1 MKKILFGLLALFLT
15 VGTFA
20 QDAKKSLRKA
30 TTALTAYNVDKSNNQ
45 DKLDEAKQLIESV
58 MNDAEYGSTA
68 KAWQTRGEIYSS
80 YAEQD
85 YTMMALNTE
94 HKPAESSIENA
105 IVAAESFEK
114 ALGYA
119 EKKFETKDALDEL
132 RTVGD
137 MLNTFA
143 NTYIA
148 GQEYAKA
155 YMPLN
160 KVTDINTTLTNN
172 DREFLNEADLANHL
186 FVTAYTATAAGEN
199 DRAMDL
205 FKQLYESGS
214 AEAGVYA
221 TYANLL
227 MQNEMQEEG
236 LKVLGEGRAK
246 YPDNSEILFAEINYY
261 ITKQDYTTLQ
271 AKLSEA
277 IEKEPNNA
285 GLYSALGNV
294 YMNLFTEAY
303 AKGDAKNEEYFNQS
317 LEYFNKAVEIDPS
330 LMDATYSIGSL
341 YFNKA
346 VELNKKQSALGM
358 SKEDQKLYGEYG
370 EQMAALFDKALPY
383 FEKAYAANPQDRN
396 TLIALKEIYAR
407 KNDFEKSNQFKA
419 ELDALK

>member
-20 QDAKKSLRKA
+20 QDAKKNLRKA

-45 DKLDEAKQLIESV
+45 DKLDEAKNMIEGV
-58 MNDAEYGSTA
+58 MNDAEYGATS
-68 KAWQTRGEIYSS
+68 KAWQTRGEIYAS

-85 YTMMALNTE
+85 YTMMALNPE
-94 HKPAESSIENA
+94 HKPTEENIENA
-105 IVAAESFEK
+105 MIAADSYEK
-114 ALGYA
+114 ALSYA

-137 MLNTFA
+137 MLNSFA
-143 NTYIA
+143 NSFIA

-155 YMPLN
+155 YKPLD
-160 KVTDINTTLTNN
+160 KVTAINATLNAN
-172 DREFLNEADLANHL
+172 DREFLTEADLNNHL

-205 FKQLYESGS
+205 FKQLYEGGQ

-227 MQNEMQEEG
+227 MQNDDKEGG
-236 LKVLGEGRAK
+236 LKVLSEGRTK
-246 YPDNSEILFAEINYY
+246 FPDNSEILFAEINYY
-261 ITKQDYTTLQ
+261 ITEQDYNTLQ

-303 AKGDAKNEEYFNQS
+303 ATNDAKNEEYFNQS
-317 LEYFNKAVEIDPS
+317 LEYFNKAVEIDANQI
-330 LMDATYSIGSL
+330 DATYSIGSL

-358 SKEDQKLYGEYG
+358 SKEDQQLYTQYG
-370 EQMAALFDKALPY
+370 DQMAILFDQALPY
-383 FEKAYAANPQDRN
+383 FEKAYAAKPQDRN

-407 KNDFEKSNQFKA
+407 KNDFEKSNKFKA
-419 ELDALK
+419 ELDALD